1 MPARMLCPWFVV
13 LALAL
18 PVGAQYGGGL
28 GTAESPHLI
37 STAGHLD
44 ALGARPEDWAKH
56 FKLMADLD
64 LQKYGPTEFHMIGTV
79 EEGPFTGVFLGN
91 HKTISNFRRSDE
103 EGGYSGLFGLVEGDG
118 ARIENLTLA
127 YPDIACC
134 YGRYIGALVGDLEV
148 GTIAN
153 CHVHSGAVQGVAYV
167 GGLVGRNDGGAISD
181 CTVSARVEGTS
192 RVGGL
197 VGQSYFGV
205 IERCRAEVEV
215 LAPLSSYWVGGLVG
229 DCRLATVS
237 DCRVCG
243 TVSGDACVGGLVG
256 ESLTGVIERSSMAG
270 AVCGTT
276 KVGGILG
283 LNSGSSVTDCYAT
296 AQVKA
301 ATCAGGLVG
310 CNGPSCHCAVYE
322 AGVVSSSYACGP
334 VAGASSGGLVGVDDR
349 GEVFDSFWDA
359 EASGC
364 KTSAGGDGKTA
375 KEMAVASTYLA
386 AGWDFVGEEVNG
398 TRETWY
404 IPAAGG
410 YPRLAWELAAG
421 DFSGD
426 ARVDFHDY
434 SRLAAQWRQAD
445 TDAWSDGDYVVPDG
459 TVDYDDLAR
468 FAEVWLAGR

>member
-1 MPARMLCPWFVV
+1 MLCLWLLMP
-13 LALAL
+13 ALAL

-28 GTAESPHLI
+28 GTAESPYLI
-37 STAGHLD
+37 STASHLD
-44 ALGARPEDWAKH
+44 ALGARPEDWARH
-56 FKLMADLD
+56 FELTADLD
-64 LQKYGPTEFHMIGTV
+64 LQKYGPTEFHMIGTA
-79 EEGPFTGVFLGN
+79 EDGPFTGVFLGN

-103 EGGYSGLFGLVEGDG
+103 EGGYSGLFGLVDG

-127 YPDIACC
+127 YPDIACG
-134 YGRYIGALVGDLEV
+134 YGRYIGALVGDLRV

-153 CHVHSGAVQGVAYV
+153 CHVRSGAVQGFAYV
-167 GGLVGRNDGGAISD
+167 GGLVGRNDGGVISD
-181 CTVSARVEGTS
+181 CTISVRVDGTS

-243 TVSGDACVGGLVG
+243 TVSADACVGGLVG
-256 ESLTGVIERSSMAG
+256 ESLTGVIERCAMAG

-322 AGVVSSSYACGP
+322 AGVISSSYACGP
-334 VAGASSGGLVGVDDR
+334 VAGASSGGLVGLDDR
-349 GEVFDSFWDA
+349 GEVFGSFWDLD
-359 EASGC
+359 ASGR

-375 KEMAVASTYLA
+375 KEMAAPSMYLA
-386 AGWDFVGEEVNG
+386 AGWDFVGEKANG

-410 YPRLAWELAAG
+410 YPRLVWELAAG
-421 DFSGD
+421 DFDGD

-434 SRLAAQWRQAD
+434 CRLATRWRQAD
-445 TDAWSDGDYVVPDG
+445 TGTWSDGDYVIPDG
-459 TVDYDDLAR
+459 TVDCDDLAR